1 MIGCNKP
8 VYCIRKGDTGY
19 YMDDFG
25 ENFIEKKYYDEL
37 IKKIEYSE
45 LTKDATLY
53 FSKSSTFPRL
63 KLENTGFKRCIKLDK
78 ADFII
83 INPNSLTNLTE
94 RWYVIETDTA
104 IYISGYWDF
113 YRNRTDL
120 EKFLGFTISSSILT
134 TIHGYELSEKR
145 KDLLKLLQEPNVKFV
160 NDDELNKTINKSDQI
175 LDKETMFAIHDMLK
189 SSDLDTIELGLK
201 MLTGFNIDE
210 TPLTIS
216 TLLLLN
222 QRWWT
227 TNARTNV
234 LVQNMIKQL
243 DISNKRVSY
252 GFPHSISYLRSTAAK
267 ASEYDKEL
275 TKSLIFD
282 KIVKY
287 INNSLSKDIEFFK
300 LFNTD
305 IKVEIK

>member
-1 MIGCNKP
+1 MLGCNKLI
-8 VYCIRKGDTGY
+8 YWIRECDTGY
-19 YMDDFG
+19 CLDDFT
-25 ENFIEKKYYDEL
+25 ENFVEKQYYDEL
-37 IKKIEYSE
+37 IKKIKYSE
-45 LTKDATLY
+45 LTKNTTLY
-53 FSKSSTFPRL
+53 FSKSSNFPRL

-78 ADFII
+78 ADFVV
-83 INPNSLTNLTE
+83 INPKSLTDLTE
-94 RWYVIETDTA
+94 WWYAVETDTT
-104 IYISGYWDF
+104 IYFGSYWTI
-113 YRNRTDL
+113 YRHRAEL
-120 EKFLGFTISSSILT
+120 EKFLGFTISSDMLTSIR
-134 TIHGYELSEKR
+134 GYELSEKR
-145 KDLLKLLQEPNVKFV
+145 KDLLKLLQEPNIKFIS
-160 NDDELNKTINKSDQI
+160 DDELNRTINKSDQI
-175 LDKETMFAIHDMLK
+175 LDKETMMAVHDMLA

-222 QRWWT
+222 QRWWM

-243 DISNKRVSY
+243 DISNKRVSS
-252 GFPHSISYLRSTAAK
+252 GFPYNISYLRSTAEK
-267 ASEYDKEL
+267 ANEYDKEL

-287 INNSLSKDIEFFK
+287 ITANLSKDIEFFK

-305 IKVEIK
+305 IKIEIK

>member
-1 MIGCNKP
+1 MIGFNKP
-8 VYCIRKGDTGY
+8 VYCIRESDTGY
-19 YMDDFG
+19 CLDNFTG
-25 ENFIEKKYYDEL
+25 NFIEKKYYDEL
-37 IKKIEYSE
+37 IKKIEYSK

-53 FSKSSTFPRL
+53 FSKSSSFPRL

-78 ADFII
+78 ADFVV
-83 INPNSLTNLTE
+83 INPSSLTDLTE
-94 RWYVIETDTA
+94 EWFAIETDTT
-104 IYISGYWDF
+104 IYLGRYWTI
-113 YRNRTDL
+113 YRRRTDL
-120 EKFLGFTISSSILT
+120 ENFLGFTISSDMMIN
-134 TIHGYELSEKR
+134 IRAYELSEKR
-145 KDLLKLLQEPNVKFV
+145 KDLLKLLQEPNVKFIS
-160 NDDELNKTINKSDQI
+160 DDELNRTINKSDQI
-175 LDKETMFAIHDMLK
+175 LDKETMMTIHDMLA

-210 TPLTIS
+210 TPLAIS

-243 DISNKRVSY
+243 DISNKRASC
-252 GFPHSISYLRSTAAK
+252 GFPYCISYLRSTAEK
-267 ASEYDKEL
+267 ANEYDKEL

-287 INNSLSKDIEFFK
+287 ITVNLSKDIEFFK

-305 IKVEIK
+305 IKIEIK

>member
-1 MIGCNKP
+1 MIGFNKP
-8 VYCIRKGDTGY
+8 VYYIRESDTGY
-19 YMDDFG
+19 YLDDFTG
-25 ENFIEKKYYDEL
+25 NFIEKKYYDEL

-53 FSKSSTFPRL
+53 FSKSSNFPRL

-78 ADFII
+78 ADFVV
-83 INPNSLTNLTE
+83 INPSSLTDLTE
-94 RWYVIETDTA
+94 GWYAIETDTT
-104 IYISGYWDF
+104 IYLGSYWTI
-113 YRNRTDL
+113 YRRRTDL
-120 EKFLGFTISSSILT
+120 ENFLGFTISSDMMIN
-134 TIHGYELSEKR
+134 IRGYELSEKR
-145 KDLLKLLQEPNVKFV
+145 KDLLKLLQEPNVKFIS
-160 NDDELNKTINKSDQI
+160 DDELNRTINKSDQI
-175 LDKETMFAIHDMLK
+175 LDKETMMTIHDMLA

-210 TPLTIS
+210 TPLAIS

-222 QRWWT
+222 LRWWT

-243 DISNKRVSY
+243 DISNKRVYS
-252 GFPHSISYLRSTAAK
+252 GFPYNISHLHSTAEK
-267 ASEYDKEL
+267 ANEYDKEL

-287 INNSLSKDIEFFK
+287 ITVNLSKDIEFFK

-305 IKVEIK
+305 IKIEIK

>member
-1 MIGCNKP
+1 MLGCNKP
-8 VYCIRKGDTGY
+8 VYWIRESGIGY
-19 YMDDFG
+19 CLDDFT
-25 ENFIEKKYYDEL
+25 ENFVEKQYYDEL
-37 IKKIEYSE
+37 IKKIKYSE
-45 LTKDATLY
+45 LTKNTTLY
-53 FSKSSTFPRL
+53 FSKSSNFPRL

-78 ADFII
+78 ADFVV
-83 INPNSLTNLTE
+83 INPSSLTDLTE
-94 RWYVIETDTA
+94 TWYAIETDTT
-104 IYISGYWDF
+104 IYLGSYWTI
-113 YRNRTDL
+113 YRNRTEL
-120 EKFLGFTISSSILT
+120 EKFLGFTVSSSMLI
-134 TIHGYELSEKR
+134 TIRAYELSEKR
-145 KDLLKLLQEPNVKFV
+145 KDLLKLLQEPNIKFIS
-160 NDDELNKTINKSDQI
+160 DDELNRTINKSDQI
-175 LDKETMFAIHDMLK
+175 LDKETMMTIHDMLA

-243 DISNKRVSY
+243 DISNKRASC
-252 GFPHSISYLRSTAAK
+252 GFPYCISYLRSTAEK
-267 ASEYDKEL
+267 ANEYDKEL

-287 INNSLSKDIEFFK
+287 ITVNLSKDIEFFK

-305 IKVEIK
+305 IKIEIK

>member
-8 VYCIRKGDTGY
+8 VYWIRESDTGY
-19 YMDDFG
+19 YLADFA

-45 LTKDATLY
+45 LTKDTTLY
-53 FSKSSTFPRL
+53 FSKSSNFPRL

-78 ADFII
+78 ADFVV
-83 INPNSLTNLTE
+83 INPSSLTDLTE
-94 RWYVIETDTA
+94 GWHAIETDTT
-104 IYISGYWDF
+104 IYLGSYWNICC
-113 YRNRTDL
+113 RRPDL
-120 EKFLGFTISSSILT
+120 EKFLGFTISSDMMI
-134 TIHGYELSEKR
+134 TIRAYELSEKR
-145 KDLLKLLQEPNVKFV
+145 KDLLKLLQEPNVKFIS
-160 NDDELNKTINKSDQI
+160 DDELNKTINKSDQI
-175 LDKETMFAIHDMLK
+175 LDKETMMTVHDMLT

-210 TPLTIS
+210 TPLAIS

-222 QRWWT
+222 QRWWI

-243 DISNKRVSY
+243 DISNKRVSS
-252 GFPHSISYLRSTAAK
+252 GFPYSISYLRSTATK

-282 KIVKY
+282 KIVQY

-305 IKVEIK
+305 IKIEIK